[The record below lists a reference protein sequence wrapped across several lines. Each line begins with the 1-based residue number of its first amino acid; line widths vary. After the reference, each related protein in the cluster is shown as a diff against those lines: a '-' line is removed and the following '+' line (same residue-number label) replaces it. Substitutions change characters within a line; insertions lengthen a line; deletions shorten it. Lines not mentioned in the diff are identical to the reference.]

1 MGEIPEFISFPPPG
15 SLSLYALRG
24 AADVRGAHQIG
35 LRPGRAH
42 PLYRLTLARP
52 PFPLPFPCPLSLS
65 SSSLTASPLQPPA
78 HLFHLSTLPRGPQTH
93 RRRPPARAQISVRR
107 DLPALPPLLSTL
119 GAPARAAGA
128 LRIAAS
134 LFVPRLFL
142 AGRRPA
148 AAPPTPRLRVLK
160 GLGALACQT
169 WCRLRLET
177 VSPELMNPS
186 RRGRQSG
193 LP

>member
-65 SSSLTASPLQPPA
+65 LFLPHGLTSPASRSP
-78 HLFHLSTLPRGPQTH
+78 
-93 RRRPPARAQISVRR
+93 
-107 DLPALPPLLSTL
+107 LPPLY
-119 GAPARAAGA
+119 APQRA
-128 LRIAAS
+128 
-134 LFVPRLFL
+134 PD
-142 AGRRPA
+142 
-148 AAPPTPRLRVLK
+148 APPTTP
-160 GLGALACQT
+160 GAGADQ
-169 WCRLRLET
+169 RA
-177 VSPELMNPS
+177 P
-186 RRGRQSG
+186 
-193 LP
+193 